1 MDALVQRSIQLVA
14 DKKRPSIPWKLDEP
28 WHQPYYVHD
37 GSKWTAREAKVSN
50 TSPSSNVS
58 KLALYSWNIDFML
71 PFPESRM
78 KAGLNYLQE
87 HVIQSEDTAVA
98 IYLQECV
105 ESDLKTVSEQP
116 WIQQNFCISDIDISN
131 WASGHYGTI
140 TLLSRSTPPTSLFRV
155 HYSATKMERD
165 VLISDIKLP
174 SPTNN
179 QDAFTIRLC
188 NSHLES
194 MAFTPALRPPQ
205 VSLIAS
211 YMHQSPKVTAA
222 VAAGD
227 FNAIQPFDKTLHS
240 DNNLLDAYLENGGK
254 EDDPEGHTW
263 GQQASTALRER
274 FGTSRMDKVYYTP
287 PASEGQGSLT
297 LVKFGYFGR
306 DVVLEDEEEAEEIR
320 NLGFSKAWVTDHLGV
335 EAVFEIVGGPQG
347 DSGERRS
354 GQSSL

>member
-14 DKKRPSIPWKLDEP
+14 DKKRPSVPWKLDEP

-37 GSKWTAREAKVSN
+37 GNQWTAREAKPSD
-50 TSPSSNVS
+50 TPPSSNIS

-78 KAGLNYLQE
+78 KAGLSYLQN
-87 HVIQSEDTAVA
+87 HITQSEDTAVA

-116 WIQQNFCISDIDISN
+116 WVQQHFCISDIDISN

-165 VLISDIKLP
+165 VLISDISLP
-174 SPTNN
+174 SPS
-179 QDAFTIRLC
+179 QQQSPFTIRLC

-211 YMHQSPKVTAA
+211 YMHQSPKISAA

-240 DNNLLDAYLENGGK
+240 DNNLLDAYLESGGK
-254 EDDPEGHTW
+254 EDDAEGHTW

-287 PASEGQGSLT
+287 PASDGQRSLK
-297 LVKFGYFGR
+297 LAKFGYFGR
-306 DVVLEDEEEAEEIR
+306 DVVVEDRKEAEEIMT
-320 NLGFSKAWVTDHLGV
+320 LGFENAWVTDHLGV
-335 EAVFEIVGGPQG
+335 EAVFEIVGGSQAERGEKKQG
-347 DSGERRS
+347 
-354 GQSSL
+354 QASL